1 MSAAGIVP
9 LVIFVVMGL
18 LIAFYY
24 YKRRRSGIERTE
36 PDQTNLMDHGYYPK
50 APTPDDVDS
59 IGSLHEGSERSNMDV
74 SRHSHMSS
82 IVDDEGSGV
91 FNIYDKKEDL
101 VNVAII

>member
-9 LVIFVVMGL
+9 LVIFVIVGMSIGL
-18 LIAFYY
+18 YY
-24 YKRRRSGIERTE
+24 YNRHRSGIERTDSDE
-36 PDQTNLMDHGYYPK
+36 TNLMDHGYPK
-50 APTPDDVDS
+50 APTLDDVAS

-74 SRHSHMSS
+74 SRHSHRSS

-91 FNIYDKKEDL
+91 FSFDDKKEDL